1 MLSQPENLFNDD
13 KYMPKEGPSIT
24 QNNFRIQN
32 IKGYT

>member
-13 KYMPKEGPSIT
+13 KYMPKEGSSIT
-24 QNNFRIQN
+24 QNNFRIKN